1 MRGTIDSCMAKKL
14 PPIAARNFAA
24 VRPGHMCHMSHAFAS
39 KLAFR
44 YRLHPSLKSQSVSF
58 FSHFLNCI
66 MLYYDA
72 FFTRGVVRSQATH
85 TFFVT
90 SHTTVVP
97 HVMIWHVATVPLCSI
112 ENPPKSK
119 KLNRKEDL
127 NFFLFSEY

>member
-1 MRGTIDSCMAKKL
+1 MAKKL

-58 FSHFLNCI
+58 FSHFLNWI

-72 FFTRGVVRSQATH
+72 FLTRGVVRSQATH
-85 TFFVT
+85 TFT
-90 SHTTVVP
+90 SHNSPTCHQSQGSVVP
-97 HVMIWHVATVPLCSI
+97 HVIIWHVATVPLCSI